1 MGPRRAMI
9 GTSTAIEAF
18 RTRLAQVAA
27 SNATVLLR
35 GESGVGKGLAAR
47 RLHAWSPRAQAPLIE
62 VSLAALAPS
71 LIEGELFGHVPGA
84 FTGAVRARTGR
95 FRQAH
100 TGTIVLDDVDTLP
113 NEVQV
118 KLLRILQERT
128 VEPVG
133 DESGVAV
140 DVRVVATTQAD
151 LRAAVEAGRFRRDL
165 YYRLAVIE
173 LELPPLRAR
182 LDDLPAMA
190 AEIVSSLA
198 ASRSLA
204 DRPLSASALERLAT
218 YAWPGNVRELE
229 NALERALVL
238 CGARAEP
245 GAPLEARDFEFLG
258 EDLAGVREEIA
269 ARALAA
275 GLTLAEIEQALLAQA
290 LREQRGNVAAAA
302 RALGLTRRAAEY
314 RLARL
319 GGQRE
324 PPQPSEP

>member
-1 MGPRRAMI
+1 MI
-9 GTSTAIEAF
+9 GTSTAIETF

-27 SNATVLLR
+27 AGTTVLLQ

-47 RLHAWSPRAQAPLIE
+47 QLHAWSPRARGPLVE
-62 VSLAALAPS
+62 ASLAALAPT
-71 LIEGELFGHVPGA
+71 LIEGELFGHVAGA
-84 FTGAVRARTGR
+84 FTGAVRARSGR

-100 TGTIVLDDVDTLP
+100 TGTLVLDDVDTLP

-118 KLLRILQERT
+118 KLLRVLQERI

-133 DESGVAV
+133 AESGELV

-165 YYRLAVIE
+165 YYRLAVVE

-182 LDDLPAMA
+182 TEDLPALATEIGA
-190 AEIVSSLA
+190 ALSVA
-198 ASRSLA
+198 RSLPRRA
-204 DRPLSASALERLAT
+204 LSASALERLA
-218 YAWPGNVRELE
+218 AHSWPGNVRELE

-238 CGARAEP
+238 CAARTDDA
-245 GAPLEARDFEFLG
+245 APLEAQDFAFLG
-258 EDLAGVREEIA
+258 EDLVGVAEEIA

-275 GLTLAEIEQALLAQA
+275 GLTLGELERALLEQA
-290 LREQRGNVAAAA
+290 LREHRGNVAAAA

-319 GGQRE
+319 GE
-324 PPQPSEP
+324 PHDASQPSET